1 MWAVQNSIRLK
12 KNEILTFGRQNLTL
26 SHPNRSLFVC
36 ISPCITFL
44 GVVPK
49 WNGKK
54 GSQRRFQCGFVLLLH
69 SLALA
74 QLFETLQSEQ
84 GTSYYLAGF
93 LPSDTHS
100 WSRKRL
106 SELKLFCVLY
116 ECALV
121 PGCCHAVLW
130 SLWTRWVGGQHSGA
144 AKSDWRTRGWRAVV
158 SADRP
163 NRKTRIRGSR
173 MGRCGVVGERTGWT
187 WFHLKGCPMER
198 RLIVEAQ
205 IQNSDLVL
213 ASCTKAHRT
222 LVLFP
227 SSVVHIVRKDSLFWF
242 FTCHTGGAVQGSG
255 GYV

>member
-1 MWAVQNSIRLK
+1 MYSWVSGCFTYTGYILLYFNVSSSKLNQIFK
-12 KNEILTFGRQNLTL
+12 KNAILTFGRQNLTL

-116 ECALV
+116 EC
-121 PGCCHAVLW
+121 
-130 SLWTRWVGGQHSGA
+130 
-144 AKSDWRTRGWRAVV
+144 
-158 SADRP
+158 
-163 NRKTRIRGSR
+163 
-173 MGRCGVVGERTGWT
+173 
-187 WFHLKGCPMER
+187 
-198 RLIVEAQ
+198 
-205 IQNSDLVL
+205 
-213 ASCTKAHRT
+213 
-222 LVLFP
+222 
-227 SSVVHIVRKDSLFWF
+227 VR
-242 FTCHTGGAVQGSG
+242 
-255 GYV
+255 